1 MQQKYRALCMLFK
14 CNMFPVPEMT
24 YRKDTLGDKTTYDF
38 PP

>member
-1 MQQKYRALCMLFK
+1 
-14 CNMFPVPEMT
+14 MFPVPEMT